1 MAGYDIELVSIET
14 DTHPLDGLYYRPR
27 REIRAQAMILHGN
40 CMNFYTGA
48 PKFLP
53 PALANLGIAT
63 LAFNRRGHDVIAT
76 LNSRSFTGG
85 AFQRIDEAIADSG
98 YAEAWLRDRK
108 DAAPI
113 VIGHSN
119 GGMLA
124 ARHVAGRDDIPA
136 LILLSAH
143 QGGAGMVPFASANG
157 LLAQNRLPE
166 FERKAREAV
175 ATGRGA
181 ELMLLPGWWYAI
193 TAESLVD
200 NLDRLP
206 ATMDL
211 APGITCP
218 TLFIAGDQ
226 EPPEMYPAE
235 AFVQGTSGPG
245 AARIIPNCDHFY
257 TGRFEAVAQEVSEW
271 LSATFPDLCDQST

>member
-1 MAGYDIELVSIET
+1 MTGYDIALVSIET

-27 REIRAQAMILHGN
+27 GEVRAQAMILHGN

-53 PALANLGIAT
+53 PVLAERGIAT

-85 AFQRIDEAIADSG
+85 AFQRIDEAIADSQ
-98 YAEAWLRDRK
+98 YAEAWLRDRM

-124 ARHVAGRDDIPA
+124 ARHAAGREDVPA

-143 QGGAGMVPFASANG
+143 QGGTGMVPFASANG
-157 LLAQNRLPE
+157 LLAQDRLTE
-166 FERKAREAV
+166 FESAAREAV
-175 ATGRGA
+175 AEGRGG

-193 TAESLVD
+193 TAESFVD

-206 ATMDL
+206 ATMEL
-211 APGITCP
+211 AAAISCP

-226 EPPEMYPAE
+226 EPSEMYPAE
-235 AFVQGTSGPG
+235 AFVRETSGGG
-245 AARIIPNCDHFY
+245 AARIIPDCDHFY
-257 TGRFEAVAQEVSEW
+257 TGRFDAVTAEVTEW
-271 LSATFPDLCDQST
+271 LRATFPDLGDQSA